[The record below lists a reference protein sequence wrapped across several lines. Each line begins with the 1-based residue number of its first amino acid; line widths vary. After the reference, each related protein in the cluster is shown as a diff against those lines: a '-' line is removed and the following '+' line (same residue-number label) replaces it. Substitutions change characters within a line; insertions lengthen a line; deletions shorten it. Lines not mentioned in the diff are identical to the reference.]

1 MNNSLIYVIV
11 FLLCFGAAAEG
22 MTAAEEIA
30 AAEESGKPQLTLDGG
45 IYLSSAYLW
54 RGAANCGFHV
64 QPDMALHYKGFTFEA
79 YGYFSL
85 DNTFKEIDL
94 ELQYRYKDL
103 DIHLLD
109 CFCYCSGYKN
119 PENYFDWSKETG
131 NHFAELAVCYVP
143 QKYPFYAKWFT
154 FFYGDFL
161 PGENGKKGA
170 PSFSSYLELEAHHT
184 FGRICT
190 GSVIVGSSILKGA
203 YTSYTK
209 DFAVIHCE
217 LRAFR
222 EIRLQHVSIPL
233 TVSFVVNPY
242 SKLSYLGASAG
253 IRF

>member
-1 MNNSLIYVIV
+1 MKRLTVI
-11 FLLCFGAAAEG
+11 LGILMLCISAS
-22 MTAAEEIA
+22 AEEKVA
-30 AAEESGKPQLTLDGG
+30 VGKPQVTLDGG

-54 RGAANCGFHV
+54 RGAPNCGVHI
-64 QPDMALHYKGFTFEA
+64 QPDMALHYRGFSFEA

-119 PENYFDWSKETG
+119 PENYFDWSKATG
-131 NHFAELAVCYVP
+131 NHFVELALCYVP
-143 QKYPFYAKWFT
+143 QKYPFYVKWFT
-154 FFYGDFL
+154 FLYGDFL
-161 PGENGKKGA
+161 PGGSGGEKGD

-184 FGRICT
+184 FGNVCT

-217 LRAFR
+217 LRAFK
-222 EIRLQHVSIPL
+222 EISLERVSFPL
-233 TVSFVVNPY
+233 TVSLVVNPY
-242 SKLSYLGASAG
+242 SKLSYLGASVG

>member
-1 MNNSLIYVIV
+1 MKRLSII
-11 FLLCFGAAAEG
+11 FGILLSCVGASAGE
-22 MTAAEEIA
+22 MVTSE
-30 AAEESGKPQLTLDGG
+30 KPEVSLDGG

-54 RGAANCGFHV
+54 RGAPNCGFHV
-64 QPDMALHYKGFTFEA
+64 QPDMALHYRGFSFEA

-109 CFCYCSGYKN
+109 CFCRYSWYPN
-119 PENYFDWSKETG
+119 PENYFDWSKATG
-131 NHFAELAVCYVP
+131 NHYVELALCYVP
-143 QKYPFYAKWFT
+143 RKYPFYVKWFT
-154 FFYGDFL
+154 FLYGDFL
-161 PGENGKKGA
+161 PGGSDGEKGA

-184 FGRICT
+184 FGNICT

-209 DFAVIHCE
+209 DFSVIHCE
-217 LRAFR
+217 LRASR
-222 EIRLQHVSIPL
+222 EICAGCVSFPL
-233 TVSFVVNPY
+233 SVSFVVNPY